1 MSMSDK
7 IRRRSDNQ
15 RQPEESL
22 DYSDDQPVPRVVTA
36 LARNEATGCYVEPH
50 SHPRGQLLYATSGL
64 MRAATE
70 TGIWLLPPQRGLWI
84 PAGVVHDQRMLSP
97 TTMRTIYIEPITAA
111 QLGDTCRTIEIS
123 PLLREL
129 ILALLDEP
137 AGYSA
142 NEKNTH
148 IVALILLELE
158 AARTIR
164 LEIPWPKDRRILMMC
179 EAILAAPDT
188 PMSLDY
194 WAEKVGGSSR
204 TLIRLFIKETGLT
217 FRHWVQQVRLA
228 EALHRLEN
236 GDPIVNVAYALGFAS
251 PSAFAAMFR
260 KTMGQS
266 PTDYLADRAM
276 K

>member
-1 MSMSDK
+1 MSDK

-15 RQPEESL
+15 RQPEQAL
-22 DYSDDQPVPRVVTA
+22 DYSHYQSVPRVLTA
-36 LARNEATGCYVEPH
+36 LARNEATGCYVAPH

-64 MRAATE
+64 MRAATD

-97 TTMRTIYIEPITAA
+97 TTMRTIYIEPATAA
-111 QLGDTCRTIEIS
+111 RIGDTCRTIEIS

-129 ILALLDEP
+129 ILALLDQPTE
-137 AGYSA
+137 YSL
-142 NEKNTH
+142 NEKNGH

-158 AARTIR
+158 AARTIK
-164 LEIPWPKDRRILMMC
+164 LDIPWPKDRRILMMC

-228 EALHRLEN
+228 EALHRIEN
-236 GDPIVNVAYALGFAS
+236 GEAIANVAYALGFAS

-266 PTDYLADRAM
+266 PTDYLVDRAV